1 MRSRWAIVATL
12 GSTQALAWASSFYLP
27 AVLGG
32 SIARDVHVTT
42 SVVFAAL
49 SIGLGL
55 SAFLGP
61 LVGRL
66 IDERG
71 GALVLCTSNV
81 VFAVGLVALAFA
93 TGPVSLFCAWLLLGV
108 AMAAGLYEPA
118 FAALARIYGGDSRA
132 PMTGITL
139 IAGFSSTVGWPL
151 SAFLEHQFGWRGACL
166 GWALLNAIVGLPLN
180 AWALWASRITAP
192 ATSSEHARIEQPQA
206 NGSSDPRMAILAF
219 VFTTSGIV
227 SIGVATNL
235 PGLFSA
241 LGASP
246 AAAIAAASLM
256 GPAQVAARIIEYGAK
271 RWSNPLVSAKVANAM
286 HPVATVA
293 LMLGGAS
300 SIAWFA
306 LIHGA
311 GNGILTIARGTLPLA
326 LFGSRGYG
334 ARIGK
339 IAAPSRIGQAVA
351 PFLFGVVI
359 ERFGVGLLA
368 LSCALSLAA
377 FLALFRH
384 EMSSPGSSAEAM

>member
-27 AVLGG
+27 AVLAG

-49 SIGLGL
+49 SVGLGL

-71 GALVLCTSNV
+71 GALVLCASNV
-81 VFAVGLVALAFA
+81 VFAVGLLALAFA
-93 TGPVSLFCAWLLLGV
+93 TGPVSLFCAWLVLGV

-118 FAALARIYGGDSRA
+118 FAALARIYGSNSRA

-139 IAGFSSTVGWPL
+139 IAGFASTIGWPI
-151 SAFLEHQFGWRGACL
+151 SAFLEHRLGWRGACL
-166 GWALLNAIVGLPLN
+166 SWLVIQVAVALPLN
-180 AWALWASRITAP
+180 TWALRGAGA
-192 ATSSEHARIEQPQA
+192 ATEGEAAGEPPPTVPQPGGQA
-206 NGSSDPRMAILAF
+206 DPRMTTLAF
-219 VFTTSGIV
+219 VFTASGIV

-235 PGLFSA
+235 PGLFAA
-241 LGASP
+241 LGATP
-246 AAAIAAASLM
+246 TAAIAAASLM
-256 GPAQVAARIIEYGAK
+256 GPAQVAARIVEYGAK
-271 RWSNPLVSAKVANAM
+271 RWSNPLTSAKVANVL

-293 LMLGGAS
+293 LALGGVS
-300 SIAWFA
+300 SITLFA

-326 LFGSRGYG
+326 LFGAQGYG

-339 IAAPSRIGQAVA
+339 IAAPARIGQAIA
-351 PFLFGVVI
+351 PFLFGMAI
-359 ERFGVGLLA
+359 ERFGTGMLA
-368 LSCALSLAA
+368 LSCALSIAA
-377 FLALFRH
+377 FLALFRLR
-384 EMSSPGSSAEAM
+384 MPAS